1 MTSQR
6 QLDRLMQLRRQRTRL
21 AEEALATEQ
30 RNCREIKAHCQ
41 ALGEALEQ
49 HQYQAVQREQA
60 LFEQGEQRPLNTEDL
75 AGWQQTL
82 ADDAAHH
89 AVLLEQQ
96 ENSSQT
102 LRAAERERESRATE
116 WAHRLRA
123 QRALEQL
130 QTYQEQAQAVEA
142 EHLAELEM
150 EESRI
155 GRAGEM

>member
-21 AEEALATEQ
+21 AEEALGAEQ
-30 RNCREIKAHCQ
+30 RNCREFEAHCQ
-41 ALGEALEQ
+41 TLGQALEHHQ
-49 HQYQAVQREQA
+49 HQAVQREQA
-60 LFEQGEQRPLNTEDL
+60 LFEQGEQRPLNAEDL

-82 ADDAAHH
+82 ADDAAHQE
-89 AVLLEQQ
+89 ALLEQQ
-96 ENSSQT
+96 ASSTQS
-102 LRAAERERESRATE
+102 LRVAERERESRATE

-130 QTYQEQAQAVEA
+130 QTYQVHAQAIKA
-142 EHLAELEM
+142 ERLAELEM

-155 GRAGEM
+155 GRAGEV

>member
-6 QLDRLMQLRRQRTRL
+6 QLDRLMQLLRQRTRL
-21 AEEALATEQ
+21 AEEALAAEQ
-30 RNCREIKAHCQ
+30 RNCREFEAHCQ
-41 ALGEALEQ
+41 TLGQALEH

-60 LFEQGEQRPLNTEDL
+60 LFEQGEQRPLNAEDL

-82 ADDAAHH
+82 ADDAAHQE
-89 AVLLEQQ
+89 ALLEQQ
-96 ENSSQT
+96 ASSIQT

-130 QTYQEQAQAVEA
+130 QTYQGQAQAIEA
-142 EHLAELEM
+142 ERLAELEM

-155 GRAGEM
+155 GRAGEV

>member
-21 AEEALATEQ
+21 AEEALTAAQ
-30 RNCREIKAHCQ
+30 RHCRELAAHCQ

-49 HQYQAVQREQA
+49 HQYQAIQREQA
-60 LFEQGEQRPLNTEDL
+60 LFEQGGQQPLNAKYL
-75 AGWQQTL
+75 ACWQQTL
-82 ADDAAHH
+82 TDDAAHH
-89 AVLLEQQ
+89 AVLLEQH
-96 ENSSQT
+96 ENSTQT
-102 LRAAERERESRATE
+102 LRVAEQESESCAAK
-116 WAHRLRA
+116 WALRLRA

-130 QTYQEQAQAVEA
+130 QTHLGKARAVEA

-155 GRAGEM
+155 GRVGEV

>member
-21 AEEALATEQ
+21 AEEALAAEQ
-30 RNCREIKAHCQ
+30 RHYREFEAHCQ
-41 ALGEALEQ
+41 TLGQALEH
-49 HQYQAVQREQA
+49 HQYQVVQREQA
-60 LFEQGEQRPLNTEDL
+60 LFEQGEQRPLNAEDL

-82 ADDAAHH
+82 ADDAAHQE
-89 AVLLEQQ
+89 ALLEQQ
-96 ENSSQT
+96 ASSIQT

-130 QTYQEQAQAVEA
+130 QTYQGQAQAIEA
-142 EHLAELEM
+142 ERLAELEM

-155 GRAGEM
+155 GRAGEV

>member
-1 MTSQR
+1 MTSPR

-21 AEEALATEQ
+21 AEEALAAEQ
-30 RNCREIKAHCQ
+30 RNCRELEANCQ
-41 ALGEALEQ
+41 TLGQALEQ
-49 HQYQAVQREQA
+49 HQHQAVQREQA
-60 LFEQGEQRPLNTEDL
+60 LFEQGEQRPLNAEDL

-82 ADDAAHH
+82 ADDAAHQE
-89 AVLLEQQ
+89 ALLEQQ
-96 ENSSQT
+96 ASSIQT

-130 QTYQEQAQAVEA
+130 QTCQGQARAVKA

-155 GRAGEM
+155 GRAGEV

>member
-21 AEEALATEQ
+21 AEEALAAEQ
-30 RNCREIKAHCQ
+30 RNCREFEAHCQ
-41 ALGEALEQ
+41 TLGQALEH
-49 HQYQAVQREQA
+49 HQYQAVQREQV
-60 LFEQGEQRPLNTEDL
+60 LFEQGEQRPLNAEDL

-82 ADDAAHH
+82 ADDAAHQE
-89 AVLLEQQ
+89 ALLEQQ
-96 ENSSQT
+96 ASSIQT

-130 QTYQEQAQAVEA
+130 QTCQGQARAVKA

-155 GRAGEM
+155 GRAGEV